1 MWMEPKVNYIL
12 VGSFVAFL
20 GAAVLVGILWL
31 GKTDYR
37 GSYDR
42 YEAYIKESVAGLSV
56 DSTVKYR
63 GVDVGR
69 VKAIALNPNNPEEV
83 LLTMDIVRG
92 TPIKTDTIAVLQT
105 QGLTGLAS
113 IDLTGGSREA
123 PPLVA
128 VEGQDYPVIKTG
140 PSLFFRLDDAISRL
154 LSEKALTKL
163 LVDMDQA
170 AKGAADVLDE
180 ENRAALKQTVKDL
193 SDVAHT
199 IAAHKAQIEQ
209 SLNGAA
215 RSADNLV
222 KLTASLNTQVPTL
235 LAGINKSVAALDA
248 ATEELAK
255 TSKIVGTVVNEAKP
269 ELQQFTKRTLPEA
282 GLLVTELRQ
291 LTGTLTRVARELE
304 REPSSLVFGRKAPTR
319 GPGE

>member
-1 MWMEPKVNYIL
+1 MEPKVNYIL

-42 YEAYIKESVAGLSV
+42 YEAYMRESVAGLSV

-92 TPIKTDTIAVLQT
+92 TPIKTDTIAVLET
-105 QGLTGLAS
+105 QGLTGLATINLS
-113 IDLTGGSREA
+113 GGSRDA
-123 PPLVA
+123 PSLQA
-128 VEGQDYPVIKTG
+128 QEGQTYPVIKTG
-140 PSLFFRLDDAISRL
+140 PSLFGRLDEAVSRL
-154 LSEKALTKL
+154 LSEEGLAEL
-163 LVDMDQA
+163 LVDLDAA
-170 AKGAADVLDE
+170 AKGAAKVLDE
-180 ENRAALKQTVKDL
+180 ENRTLLKRTIKDL
-193 SDVAHT
+193 SDVAQT
-199 IAAHKAQIEQ
+199 IAAHKTQIEQ

-255 TSKIVGTVVNEAKP
+255 TSKTVGTVVNEARP
-269 ELQQFTKRTLPEA
+269 ELQQFTRRTLPEA

-291 LTGTLTRVARELE
+291 LTSTLTRVARELE
-304 REPSSLVFGRKAPTR
+304 REPSSLVFGRKTPAR

>member
-1 MWMEPKVNYIL
+1 MEPKVNYIL

-92 TPIKTDTIAVLQT
+92 TPIKTDTIAVLET
-105 QGLTGLAS
+105 QGLTGLAT
-113 IDLTGGSREA
+113 INLTGGSRDA
-123 PPLVA
+123 PSLQA
-128 VEGQDYPVIKTG
+128 QAGETYPVIKTG
-140 PSLFFRLDDAISRL
+140 PSLFFRLDEAVSRL
-154 LSEKALTKL
+154 LSEEGLAQL
-163 LVDMDQA
+163 LVDLDTA
-170 AKGAADVLDE
+170 AKGAAKVLDE
-180 ENRAALKQTVKDL
+180 ENRVTLKKTIKDL
-193 SDVAHT
+193 SDVAQT
-199 IAAHKAQIEQ
+199 IAAHKTQIEQ

-215 RSADNLV
+215 KSADNLV
-222 KLTASLNTQVPTL
+222 KLTASLNEQVPAL
-235 LAGINKSVAALDA
+235 LAGINKSVAALGT
-248 ATEELAK
+248 ATDELAR
-255 TSKIVGTVVNEAKP
+255 TSKTMGTVVNEARP

-304 REPSSLVFGRKAPTR
+304 REPSSLVFGRKAPSR

>member
-1 MWMEPKVNYIL
+1 MEPKVNYIL

-20 GAAVLVGILWL
+20 GTAVLVGIMWL

-42 YEAYIKESVAGLSV
+42 YETHMRESVAGLSV

-92 TPIKTDTIAVLQT
+92 TPIKTDTIAILET
-105 QGLTGLAS
+105 QGLTGLAT
-113 IDLTGGSREA
+113 INLTGGSRDA
-123 PPLVA
+123 LLLQA
-128 VEGQDYPVIKTG
+128 QTGQAYPVIKTG
-140 PSLFFRLDDAISRL
+140 PSLFFRLDEAVSRL
-154 LSEKALTKL
+154 LSEEGLAQL
-163 LVDMDQA
+163 LVDLDSA
-170 AKGAADVLDE
+170 AKGAAKVLDE
-180 ENRAALKQTVKDL
+180 DNRILLKRTIKDL
-193 SDVAHT
+193 SDVAQT
-199 IAAHKAQIEQ
+199 VATHKTQIEQ

-222 KLTASLNTQVPTL
+222 KLTTSLNEQVPTL
-235 LAGINKSVAALDA
+235 LAGLNKSVAALGT
-248 ATEELAK
+248 ATDELAR
-255 TSKIVGTVVNEAKP
+255 TSKTVGTVVNEARP
-269 ELQQFTKRTLPEA
+269 ELQQFTRRTLPEA
-282 GLLVTELRQ
+282 GQLVTELRQ
-291 LTGTLTRVARELE
+291 LTGTLNRVARELE
-304 REPSSLVFGRKAPTR
+304 REPSSLVFGRKTPAR

>member
-1 MWMEPKVNYIL
+1 MEPKVNYLL

-37 GSYDR
+37 GAYDR
-42 YEAYIKESVAGLSV
+42 YEASMKESVAGLSV

-69 VKAIALNPNNPEEV
+69 IKGIALRPDNPEEV
-83 LLTMDIVRG
+83 LLTLEIVRG
-92 TPIKTDTIAVLQT
+92 TPIKTDTIAVLET
-105 QGLTGLAS
+105 QGLTGLAT
-113 IDLTGGSREA
+113 INLTGGSRDA
-123 PPLVA
+123 PSLQA
-128 VEGQDYPVIKTG
+128 QEGQAYPIIKTG
-140 PSLFFRLDDAISRL
+140 PSLFYRLDEAVSRL
-154 LSEKALTKL
+154 LSEEGLAQL
-163 LVDMDQA
+163 LADLDTA
-170 AKGAADVLDE
+170 AKGAAKLLDE
-180 ENRAALKQTVKDL
+180 DNRTTLNRTIKDL

-199 IAAHKAQIEQ
+199 IAAHRTEIEQ

-215 RSADNLV
+215 KSADNLV
-222 KLTASLNTQVPTL
+222 KLTASLNAEVPTL
-235 LAGINKSVAALDA
+235 LAGINKSVAALGS
-248 ATEELAK
+248 ATDELAR
-255 TSKIVGTVVNEAKP
+255 TSRTVGTVVNEARP
-269 ELQQFTKRTLPEA
+269 ELQQFTRRTLPET

-304 REPSSLVFGRKAPTR
+304 REPSSLVFGRKTPSR

>member
-1 MWMEPKVNYIL
+1 MEPKVNYIL

-42 YEAYIKESVAGLSV
+42 YEAYMRESVAGLSV
-56 DSTVKYR
+56 NSTVKYR

-69 VKAIALNPNNPEEV
+69 VKDIVLNPDNPEEV
-83 LLTMDIVRG
+83 LLTMDIMRG
-92 TPIKTDTIAVLQT
+92 TPIKIDTIAVLET
-105 QGLTGLAS
+105 QGLTGLAT
-113 IDLTGGSREA
+113 INLKGGSRDA
-123 PPLVA
+123 PSLQIQ
-128 VEGQDYPVIKTG
+128 EGHTYPIIKTG
-140 PSLFFRLDDAISRL
+140 PSLFFRLDEAVSRL
-154 LSEKALTKL
+154 LSEEGLAQL
-163 LVDMDQA
+163 LVDLDTA
-170 AKGAADVLDE
+170 AKGAAKVLDE
-180 ENRAALKQTVKDL
+180 GNRTMLTRTIKDL
-193 SDVAHT
+193 SDVAQT
-199 IAAHKAQIEQ
+199 IAAHKIQIEQ

-222 KLTASLNTQVPTL
+222 KLTASLNAEVPTL
-235 LAGINKSVAALDA
+235 LAGINKSVAALST
-248 ATEELAK
+248 ATDELAR
-255 TSKIVGTVVNEAKP
+255 TSKTVGAVVNEAKP
-269 ELQQFTKRTLPEA
+269 ELQQFTRRTLPEA

-304 REPSSLVFGRKAPTR
+304 REPSSLVFGRKAPSR

>member
-1 MWMEPKVNYIL
+1 MEPKVNYVL

-37 GSYDR
+37 GLYDR
-42 YEAYIKESVAGLSV
+42 YEAHMKESVAGLSV
-56 DSTVKYR
+56 NSTVKYR

-69 VKAIALNPNNPEEV
+69 VRDIALRPDNPEEV
-83 LLTMDIVRG
+83 LLMLDIARG
-92 TPIKTDTIAVLQT
+92 TPIKTDTRAVLET
-105 QGLTGLAS
+105 QGLTGLATVN
-113 IDLTGGSREA
+113 LTGGSREA
-123 PPLVA
+123 PALVA
-128 VEGQDYPVIKTG
+128 LEGQNYPVIKTG
-140 PSLFFRLDDAISRL
+140 PSLFFRLDEAVSRL
-154 LSEKALTKL
+154 LSEEGLAQLIVHLDSAAVGVTK
-163 LVDMDQA
+163 M
-170 AKGAADVLDE
+170 LDE
-180 ENRAALKQTVKDL
+180 ENQMLLKRTIKDL
-193 SDVAHT
+193 SDVAQT
-199 IAAHKAQIEQ
+199 IASHKTQIDQ

-215 RSADNLV
+215 KSADNLV
-222 KLTASLNTQVPTL
+222 KVTASLNAQVPTL
-235 LAGINKSVAALDA
+235 LADINKSVVALDR

-255 TSKIVGTVVNEAKP
+255 TSKTVGTVVNESKP

-304 REPSSLVFGRKAPTR
+304 REPSSLVFGRKTQPR